1 MVPWRIMEDGTTMSL
16 RHTCDTEAAGE
27 VRQILDRIGDK
38 WPLLV
43 IAMLGPGPRRFME
56 LRRDIGQISK
66 RMLTLTLRQLERD
79 GLVQRTVFPVIPPRV
94 EYRLTSLGETL
105 LESIQGFVAW
115 TLDHR
120 AESVAARA
128 AYDARQSDESFV
140 LGAVT
145 GGK

>member
-1 MVPWRIMEDGTTMSL
+1 MVPWRIMEDGTTKSL
-16 RHTCDTEAAGE
+16 RNMCDTEAAGE

-38 WPLLV
+38 WSLLV

-56 LRRDIGQISK
+56 LRRDIGQISQ

-105 LESIQGFVAW
+105 LESIQGIVSW

-120 AESVAARA
+120 VEIVAARA
-128 AYDARQSDESFV
+128 AYDARQSDESFA

-145 GGK
+145 GS